1 MIRLGEGNL
10 TIHPRAG
17 KQSASGDRS
26 PGRTLDQLQQGN
38 LLLDQLRIFVLD
50 EGEEM
55 LDRSFAPDIERILS
69 HAPVQRQTALFSA
82 TVPERVMN
90 TAA

>member
-1 MIRLGEGNL
+1 V
-10 TIHPRAG
+10 
-17 KQSASGDRS
+17 DRD
-26 PGRTLDQLQQGN
+26 PGGTLDTCGQGN
-38 LLLDQLRIFVLD
+38 LLLDQLRIFVLG

-55 LDRSFAPDIERILS
+55 LDRGFAADIEHILS
-69 HAPVQRQTALFSA
+69 HTPVQRQTALFSA

>member
-1 MIRLGEGNL
+1 
-10 TIHPRAG
+10 
-17 KQSASGDRS
+17 
-26 PGRTLDQLQQGN
+26 
-38 LLLDQLRIFVLD
+38 LLDQLRIFVLG

-55 LDRSFAPDIERILS
+55 LDRGFAADIEHILS
-69 HAPVQRQTALFSA
+69 HTPVQRQTALFSA